1 MPRRIRPASET
12 MTEIIQPF
20 NGSPSLPAPGIGPAG
35 TKKH

>member
-12 MTEIIQPF
+12 MTAIIQPF